1 MLLQLHLQC
10 LRQGIM
16 LAVTTQE
23 FVEGLVFYL
32 DYILFVTSVMFIL

>member
-1 MLLQLHLQC
+1 MEASALDGFFSMLLLLHLQC

-23 FVEGLVFYL
+23 FMGG
-32 DYILFVTSVMFIL
+32 